1 MPDEKKYEILPGVE
15 IPDMKTIQE
24 AAADYSASG
33 VEDFEIKTFA
43 INKPIAGATTA
54 PISAEELSDLQNMGD
69 KVAADE
75 ERQAAESRK
84 RMDSIMQNAVQ
95 APMDLNKLRR
105 ENANKMS
112 EEERK
117 KMEEQIAEEE
127 KAQAEIEAKNK
138 AREDRRKLQQQ
149 LLEEARER
157 ARIDREQEKYLAEKK
172 KEEERAAAE
181 AAAAAEKSGEKADDA
196 DKKEESKPEAE
207 VKPAEEPKSDAAS
220 IATDDETF
228 DDFSEFLG
236 ESGNK
241 D

>member
-15 IPDMKTIQE
+15 IPDMKTIKD
-24 AAADYSASG
+24 AASDYSASG
-33 VEDFEIKTFA
+33 VEDFEIKTFS
-43 INKPIAGATTA
+43 IKPVSAGVTDPLT
-54 PISAEELSDLQNMGD
+54 AEELSDLQNMGD

-84 RMDSIMQNAVQ
+84 RMDSIMKNAVQ
-95 APMDLNKLRR
+95 APSDLNKLRR

-112 EEERK
+112 EEERQ

-149 LLEEARER
+149 LLQEARER

-181 AAAAAEKSGEKADDA
+181 AAGAEKSDEKKDDA
-196 DKKEESKPEAE
+196 EKKEEAKA
-207 VKPAEEPKSDAAS
+207 EPKADAAS
-220 IATDDETF
+220 IATDAETF

-236 ESGNK
+236 ESGSK

>member
-1 MPDEKKYEILPGVE
+1 MPDEKKYEILPGVD
-15 IPDMKTIQE
+15 IPDMKTIKD
-24 AAADYSASG
+24 AASDYSASG

-43 INKPIAGATTA
+43 ISKHVAGAVA
-54 PISAEELSDLQNMGD
+54 PVSTDELSDLQNMGD

-84 RMDSIMQNAVQ
+84 RMDSIMKNAVQ
-95 APMDLNKLRR
+95 APSDLNKLRR
-105 ENANKMS
+105 ENANKMN
-112 EEERK
+112 EEDRK

-127 KAQAEIEAKNK
+127 KAQAEIDAKNK
-138 AREDRRKLQQQ
+138 AREERRKLQQQ

-172 KEEERAAAE
+172 KEEERAAAAE
-181 AAAAAEKSGEKADDA
+181 ADAENPDA
-196 DKKEESKPEAE
+196 SDKKEEAKPE
-207 VKPAEEPKSDAAS
+207 VKPEVKADEKS

-236 ESGNK
+236 EGSNPE

>member
-1 MPDEKKYEILPGVE
+1 M
-15 IPDMKTIQE
+15 
-24 AAADYSASG
+24 
-33 VEDFEIKTFA
+33 
-43 INKPIAGATTA
+43 GAVA
-54 PISAEELSDLQNMGD
+54 PVSSDELSDLQNMGD

-84 RMDSIMQNAVQ
+84 RMDSIMKNAVQ
-95 APMDLNKLRR
+95 APSDLNKLRR
-105 ENANKMS
+105 ENANKMN
-112 EEERK
+112 EEDRK

-127 KAQAEIEAKNK
+127 KAQAEIDAKNK
-138 AREDRRKLQQQ
+138 AREERRKLQQQ

-172 KEEERAAAE
+172 KEEERASAAE
-181 AAAAAEKSGEKADDA
+181 ADAENPDA
-196 DKKEESKPEAE
+196 SDKKEEAKPE
-207 VKPAEEPKSDAAS
+207 VKPEVADEKS

-236 ESGNK
+236 EGSNPE

>member
-1 MPDEKKYEILPGVE
+1 MPDEKKYEILPGVD
-15 IPDMKTIQE
+15 IPDMKTIKD
-24 AAADYSASG
+24 AASDYSASG

-43 INKPIAGATTA
+43 ISKPVAGAVA
-54 PISAEELSDLQNMGD
+54 SVSADELSDLQNMGE

-84 RMDSIMQNAVQ
+84 RMDSIMKNAVQ
-95 APMDLNKLRR
+95 APSDLNKLRR
-105 ENANKMS
+105 ENANKMN
-112 EEERK
+112 EEDRK

-127 KAQAEIEAKNK
+127 KAQAEIDAKNK

-172 KEEERAAAE
+172 KEEERAAAAE
-181 AAAAAEKSGEKADDA
+181 ADAENPDA
-196 DKKEESKPEAE
+196 SDKKEEAKPE
-207 VKPAEEPKSDAAS
+207 VKPEVKADEKS

-236 ESGNK
+236 EGSNPE

>member
-1 MPDEKKYEILPGVE
+1 MPDEKKYEILPGVD
-15 IPDMKTIQE
+15 IPDMKTIKD
-24 AAADYSASG
+24 AASDYSASG
-33 VEDFEIKTFA
+33 VEDFEIKSFA
-43 INKPIAGATTA
+43 ISKPVAGAVA
-54 PISAEELSDLQNMGD
+54 PVSTDELSDLQNMGD

-84 RMDSIMQNAVQ
+84 RMDSIMKNAVQ
-95 APMDLNKLRR
+95 APSDLNKLRR
-105 ENANKMS
+105 ENANKMN
-112 EEERK
+112 EEDRK

-127 KAQAEIEAKNK
+127 KAQAEIDAKNK

-172 KEEERAAAE
+172 KEEERAAA
-181 AAAAAEKSGEKADDA
+181 AAEAVAENADDSA
-196 DKKEESKPEAE
+196 KKEEAKPE
-207 VKPAEEPKSDAAS
+207 VKPEVKADEKS

-236 ESGNK
+236 EGSNPE